1 MNSTPVTPAVACS
14 VQLSQSSTEVSKI
27 CAYRDRETAGGRTV
41 SSVQGEWRPDP
52 TGRHEYRYWDGV
64 RDTEHVADGG
74 VVSIDSELP
83 SQPLS
88 IPGERVEEGSPATD
102 NRRSSIEVGFGQVAR
117 QNRWTVAFRS
127 LLLIPQAVV
136 LFVLELAASVVVII
150 GWFAALVLGRLP
162 RGIASFLTRVLQ
174 YYTRLVAYAYLLFD
188 AYPPFK
194 LSEANYPATVEL
206 RPTKLNRLAVLFRLV
221 LMIPTVIVN
230 QLATLGVAVASFIIW
245 LIVLIAGRMP
255 RALSEAV
262 AAIVRYQTRL
272 YGYIV
277 MVTSTY
283 PGGLFGDKLPA
294 ADPAVAVA
302 PLATTTAAAGPL
314 LATHTPIMTA
324 GAPDTSIASEPVLA
338 PIAQAAPDAA
348 MQQTFAPP
356 SDQAPRAMLLVLSRA
371 AKRLV
376 WLFLVLGLIGSV
388 AYGFLFARAVAD
400 ARASIAL
407 HNKVVDDYNQLNA
420 AALTFQSDETSCVTS
435 TSRLTCAKAGYGRL
449 AAAFTKFDNQLAAI
463 NVPASAQADLAA
475 LRATT
480 AHGAALATQLSH
492 ATDANTFA
500 QSSLQFA
507 SAISNLDPQVQQLV
521 NDLP

>member
-1 MNSTPVTPAVACS
+1 
-14 VQLSQSSTEVSKI
+14 
-27 CAYRDRETAGGRTV
+27 V

-52 TGRHEYRYWDGV
+52 TGRHQYRYWDGV

-74 VVSIDSELP
+74 VVSIDSELA

-88 IPGERVEEGSPATD
+88 IPGERVAVDSPATD
-102 NRRSSIEVGFGQVAR
+102 NRRSSIEVGFGPVAR

-136 LFVLELAASVVVII
+136 LLVLELAAAVVVIV
-150 GWFAALVLGRLP
+150 GWFSALVLGRLP

-221 LMIPTVIVN
+221 LMIPAVIVN

-283 PGGLFGDKLPA
+283 PGGLFGDKLPT
-294 ADPAVAVA
+294 ADPAVAVG

-314 LATHTPIMTA
+314 LATHTPIMA
-324 GAPDTSIASEPVLA
+324 KAAVAPDTSIATEPVLA
-338 PIAQAAPDAA
+338 AMAPAAPDAA
-348 MQQTFAPP
+348 MQPTFAPP
-356 SDQAPRAMLLVLSRA
+356 AEQSSRVMWLVLSRA

-388 AYGFLFARAVAD
+388 AYGLLFARAVSD

-407 HNKVVDDYNQLNA
+407 HNKVVDDYNQLTA
-420 AALTFQSDETSCVTS
+420 AALTFQSDETSCATS

-449 AAAFTKFDNQLAAI
+449 AAAFTKFDNQLATI
-463 NVPASAQADLAA
+463 NVPTSAQADLAA

-480 AHGAALATQLSH
+480 SHGAALATQLSH
-492 ATDANTFA
+492 ATDSNTLA
-500 QSSLQFA
+500 QNSLQFA